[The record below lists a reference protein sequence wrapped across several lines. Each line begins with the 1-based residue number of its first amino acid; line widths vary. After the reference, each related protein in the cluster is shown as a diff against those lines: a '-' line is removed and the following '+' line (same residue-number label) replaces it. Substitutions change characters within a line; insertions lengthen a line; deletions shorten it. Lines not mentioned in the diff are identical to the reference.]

1 MRAVR
6 PAAIALFS
14 LVVLMALS
22 SPRHAAAG
30 VAEIPAATVSASAP
44 GGDLAQ
50 GPQAT
55 SLPGAED
62 TSQAAIDDILTET
75 ALVLVSGAAAI
86 VGLMRGRL

>member
-6 PAAIALFS
+6 LAAMALVS

-22 SPRHAAAG
+22 SPRQAVAG
-30 VAEIPAATVSASAP
+30 VAEIPSATVSASTP
-44 GGDLAQ
+44 GGDGALW
-50 GPQAT
+50 PQAT

-62 TSQAAIDDILTET
+62 ASQAAIDDILTET